1 LTVLTVGASTSRLAT
16 GDWRLA
22 ARDWRLATGD
32 WRLAT
37 GDWQL
42 DPGSLFAAGS
52 SATRRG
58 EARQRPSMA

>member
-1 LTVLTVGASTSRLAT
+1 VLTVGASTSRLAT

-22 ARDWRLATGD
+22 ARDWRLAIG
-32 WRLAT
+32 R
-37 GDWQL
+37 WQL

>member
-1 LTVLTVGASTSRLAT
+1 LTVLTVGASTSRLET

-22 ARDWRLATGD
+22 ARDWRLAIG
-32 WRLAT
+32 R
-37 GDWQL
+37 WQL

>member
-22 ARDWRLATGD
+22 ARDWRLAIG
-32 WRLAT
+32 R
-37 GDWQL
+37 WQL